1 MTIQL
6 NTNTVQQYQVGH
18 QAASMMILLTWIFHF
33 TRPLYGK
40 TVFYERFYK
49 KQKNTHVIL
58 TFSGQES
65 KTVSPTV
72 GVTPSPDITD
82 SLASEILSFKT
93 GTILDELEIRVRN
106 KNMKL

>member
-1 MTIQL
+1 M
-6 NTNTVQQYQVGH
+6 
-18 QAASMMILLTWIFHF
+18 
-33 TRPLYGK
+33 
-40 TVFYERFYK
+40 
-49 KQKNTHVIL
+49 

-72 GVTPSPDITD
+72 GLTPSQDITD

-106 KNMKL
+106 KKHETLNKTSTVNQLTLPLHCDCDKVDIIYRYKEYS

>member
-40 TVFYERFYK
+40 TVFYERFK
-49 KQKNTHVIL
+49 KNNIIL